1 VLSPQDLTIFRILVN
16 PLMQI
21 RLVHVSV
28 ILVFGG
34 LGTPSPRPALAETS
48 VLASTWRGDS
58 VCATEASAC
67 HNERVVY
74 YIKVVPNRPDL
85 VLIQADKIV
94 DGKPIT
100 MGTGEWQYDRV
111 RSTLGWRMPKQ
122 VWLLKIN
129 GSRMEGTLKLT
140 DGTVLRNMM
149 LKKDQ

>member
-1 VLSPQDLTIFRILVN
+1 MPIRFVYVFVIVMFGALGILST
-16 PLMQI
+16 
-21 RLVHVSV
+21 RL
-28 ILVFGG
+28 
-34 LGTPSPRPALAETS
+34 ALAATS
-48 VLASTWRGDS
+48 GLAGTWRGDS

-74 YIKVVPNRPDL
+74 YIKDMPNRPDL

-111 RSTLGWRMPKQ
+111 RSTLEWRMPKQ
-122 VWLLKIN
+122 VWLLKIT

-140 DGTVLRNMM
+140 DGTIFRNMI
-149 LKKDQ
+149 LEKD